1 MIANHFTSPEIVLFL
16 SPSRRS
22 KDQRSKEEKWG
33 EKRNEESRIARG
45 GKSAPT
51 EELGGQTCIPAAV
64 QQLQLTSIRPP
75 LALLP
80 DRFLLSRHATSTN
93 YGRLT
98 PNRLDC
104 DLFFSVNVCVC
115 ASSVGGGRC
124 SGSILIT
131 RSASLMPTG
140 CLYLLCVWFK
150 VAHFS
155 WPSILTP
162 HICLLPLY
170 ISQVSFS
177 L

>member
-1 MIANHFTSPEIVLFL
+1 MIANHFPTSEIGLIL
-16 SPSRRS
+16 SPSR
-22 KDQRSKEEKWG
+22 KWG
-33 EKRNEESRIARG
+33 ALRKAEEH
-45 GKSAPT
+45 KQ
-51 EELGGQTCIPAAV
+51 LKVLVCWGGQTCIPAAV

-75 LALLP
+75 LASLP
-80 DRFLLSRHATSTN
+80 NRFLLSRHATPTN

-98 PNRLDC
+98 LNRLDC
-104 DLFFSVNVCVC
+104 DPKLWFIFTLNLCMCVCVC
-115 ASSVGGGRC
+115 VCVGGGC
-124 SGSILIT
+124 SRSILIT
-131 RSASLMPTG
+131 RSASVMPTG

-162 HICLLPLY
+162 HICLLSLY

>member
-1 MIANHFTSPEIVLFL
+1 M
-16 SPSRRS
+16 RR
-22 KDQRSKEEKWG
+22 

-75 LALLP
+75 LALVP

-115 ASSVGGGRC
+115 ASSVGGEVLRE
-124 SGSILIT
+124 
-131 RSASLMPTG
+131 
-140 CLYLLCVWFK
+140 
-150 VAHFS
+150 HFN
-155 WPSILTP
+155 
-162 HICLLPLY
+162 HQICLSDANWL
-170 ISQVSFS
+170 S
-177 L
+177 LFTMCLI